1 MKGGLS
7 TSLLSTVARDMEQLH
22 KTCHDLEAMY
32 SMKSM
37 SHTSG
42 SRENVL
48 WERKINQVM
57 EETTALQHSLD
68 RCSAHAQEYRRE
80 EAQRQELLQRRKNI
94 GVDGRDPECNI
105 DADLQAKERIRRSKQ
120 VAEEAYQT
128 GVSALAA
135 MAQQRDLLKNAH
147 RKVLDVLNTVGMSD
161 SVLRIAERRISVDKM
176 IAYGGM
182 FLITLVIIVWLY
194 VTGHKKT
201 E

>member
-1 MKGGLS
+1 MLGAVS
-7 TSLLSTVARDMEQLH
+7 RETEQLH
-22 KTCHDLEAMY
+22 KVCHDLEATY

-37 SHTSG
+37 SGISAG
-42 SRENVL
+42 REKAL
-48 WERKINQVM
+48 WERKINQVL
-57 EETTALQHSLD
+57 EEATSLQNSLD
-68 RCSAHAQEYRRE
+68 RCRAHAQEYRQE
-80 EAQRQELLQRRKNI
+80 EAQRQELLRRKKNI
-94 GVDGRDPECNI
+94 GVGSRDPESNV

-135 MAQQRDLLKNAH
+135 MAQQRDLLKSAH

-182 FLITLVIIVWLY
+182 AIITLLIIVWLY

>member
-1 MKGGLS
+1 
-7 TSLLSTVARDMEQLH
+7 LLSAVSRDTEQLQ
-22 KTCHDLEAMY
+22 KLCHDLEATY

-37 SHTSG
+37 SGIGSG
-42 SRENVL
+42 REMTL
-48 WERKINQVM
+48 WERKITQVV
-57 EETTALQHSLD
+57 EEAHALQHSLD
-68 RCSAHAQEYRRE
+68 RCSAHVQQNRRE
-80 EAQRQELLQRRKNI
+80 EAQRQELLQRRKHI
-94 GVDGRDPECNI
+94 GAGIGDPESNI

-135 MAQQRDLLKNAH
+135 MATQRDLLKSAH

-182 FLITLVIIVWLY
+182 AVITLVIIVWLY
-194 VTGHKKT
+194 VTGHTKT

>member
-1 MKGGLS
+1 
-7 TSLLSTVARDMEQLH
+7 MEQLH
-22 KTCHDLEAMY
+22 KVCHDLESAY
-32 SMKSM
+32 SIKSM
-37 SHTSG
+37 SQSISG
-42 SRENVL
+42 RENAL
-48 WERKINQVM
+48 WEKKISQVL

-68 RCSAHAQEYRRE
+68 RCRASVHEYRRE

-94 GVDGRDPECNI
+94 GAGARFGDPEGNI
-105 DADLQAKERIRRSKQ
+105 DAELQAKERIRRSKQ

-135 MAQQRDLLKNAH
+135 MAQQRDLLKSAH

-182 FLITLVIIVWLY
+182 LLITLVIIIWLY
-194 VTGHKKT
+194 VTGHKKS